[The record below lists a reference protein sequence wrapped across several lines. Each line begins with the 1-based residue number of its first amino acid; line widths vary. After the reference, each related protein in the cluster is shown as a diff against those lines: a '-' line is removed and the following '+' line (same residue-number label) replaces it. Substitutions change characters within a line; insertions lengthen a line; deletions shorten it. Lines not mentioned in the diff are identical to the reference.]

1 VAPGFDLDDAEGK
14 SVNLSALKGRVVVV
28 NFWATWCHGCQT
40 EIPAFIEFEKKYDSR
55 GLTIVGIS
63 LDDDGWKSVRP
74 WIKEKG
80 VNYPIVVGN
89 SELSQKY
96 GLVGMPLSVL
106 VDRQGRIANSHAG
119 VVDTTAFEQQIQAL
133 LREDAK

>member
-1 VAPGFDLDDAEGK
+1 VL
-14 SVNLSALKGRVVVV
+14 V

-40 EIPAFIEFEKKYDSR
+40 EIPSFIEFEKEYDNR
-55 GLTIVGIS
+55 GLTIVGVS

-74 WIKEKG
+74 WIKGKG
-80 VNYPIVVGN
+80 VTYPIVIG
-89 SELSQKY
+89 SGALSQEY

-119 VVDTTAFEQQIQAL
+119 VVDPAAFKKQIQAL
-133 LREDAK
+133 LREHTEGSVN